1 MLYLSEEGKE
11 RVVTALPWSISF
23 LVSISLNVSTSV
35 TVLKAESIEATRGK
49 SRFSTNLVSL
59 GIFPST
65 ESSFGEEASLRNFEY
80 KLCNMKKES
89 NQLFSQEK
97 ARKCDKDYDSQNVR
111 NPMAFIKRMKIPSSH
126 TILISNTVSVLL
138 LRLVAWNFCTN
149 LVHLFTSCGIALAVM
164 KAVGAI

>member
-1 MLYLSEEGKE
+1 MLYLSEAGKE
-11 RVVTALPWSISF
+11 RVVAELPRSISF

-49 SRFSTNLVSL
+49 STNLVSL

-65 ESSFGEEASLRNFEY
+65 EFSFGEEASLRNFEY

-126 TILISNTVSVLL
+126 TILICNTVSVLL
-138 LRLVAWNFCTN
+138 LKLVAWNFCTN
-149 LVHLFTSCGIALAVM
+149 LLHLLTSCGIALAVM